1 MLDIVL
7 LESSTHQAAVDSLVS
22 PSFSD
27 NSSFYTGHHPVF
39 TSNRPSKLQNMT
51 WTLDDVFP
59 QRTHIITSLLS
70 GQCRASSDPG
80 VASARARAVR
90 RPWRRSVRRRG
101 DGQRFTTACVIVLP
115 FFLGFV
121 NFSTPPPPAR
131 STEIEVD
138 GAQYIPLKVASF
150 AMGALKPF
158 FQVQASV
165 QAGRYD
171 KWDVRKEIEEEIK
184 SAPVVIYTY
193 DWSPFSAEAKKVL
206 DSMGADYREVS
217 LGAEWFLASPQQA
230 AKRAE
235 LGNLYGRTS
244 MPHIFIGGRS

>member
-101 DGQRFTTACVIVLP
+101 DGQRFTTAPELQGLVDSSCMIPDITLISGSHLAVDSCFLSKSRESDVMCKSRDQPMISLQSGFWVLCVTLCFERRFP
-115 FFLGFV
+115 SSG
-121 NFSTPPPPAR
+121 
-131 STEIEVD
+131 
-138 GAQYIPLKVASF
+138 
-150 AMGALKPF
+150 
-158 FQVQASV
+158 
-165 QAGRYD
+165 
-171 KWDVRKEIEEEIK
+171 
-184 SAPVVIYTY
+184 
-193 DWSPFSAEAKKVL
+193 
-206 DSMGADYREVS
+206 
-217 LGAEWFLASPQQA
+217 
-230 AKRAE
+230 
-235 LGNLYGRTS
+235 
-244 MPHIFIGGRS
+244 

>member
-1 MLDIVL
+1 M
-7 LESSTHQAAVDSLVS
+7 
-22 PSFSD
+22 
-27 NSSFYTGHHPVF
+27 
-39 TSNRPSKLQNMT
+39 
-51 WTLDDVFP
+51 
-59 QRTHIITSLLS
+59 
-70 GQCRASSDPG
+70 RAQLG
-80 VASARARAVR
+80 
-90 RPWRRSVRRRG
+90 
-101 DGQRFTTACVIVLP
+101 ACVIVLP

-244 MPHIFIGGRS
+244 MPHIFIGGRSVGGLIDGEPGLVPLQETGELTDSLKQAGALPDEGLFGFFLYSGDHRP